1 MGYMGE
7 KQIRAHADKAA
18 AEVLGPLFAALSDLA
33 VAAAEANQE
42 EALRA
47 AAKAKAQQILEAAEA
62 EIVARRERWWLAWQA
77 ARQAGWTPNKLR
89 SDPIGQ
95 RRPPASYRPKHA
107 HGSVRVSGSGDRG
120 ERDKAAVGV
129 GSVGDPSSL

>member
-1 MGYMGE
+1 MGE

-18 AEVLGPLFAALSDLA
+18 TEVLGPLFTALSDLA

-42 EALRA
+42 DVLRA
-47 AAKAKAQQILEAAEA
+47 AAKAKAQQILDAAEA

-77 ARQAGWTPNKLR
+77 ARRAGWSADKLR

-95 RRPPASYRPKHA
+95 RQPPAAYRPKPT
-107 HGSVRVSGSGDRG
+107 V
-120 ERDKAAVGV
+120 ET
-129 GSVGDPSSL
+129 